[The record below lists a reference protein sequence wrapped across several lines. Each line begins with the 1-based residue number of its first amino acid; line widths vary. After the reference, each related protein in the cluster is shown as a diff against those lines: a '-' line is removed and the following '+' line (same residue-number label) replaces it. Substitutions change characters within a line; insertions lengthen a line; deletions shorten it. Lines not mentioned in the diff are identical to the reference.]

1 MSKDNYDFNDIDA
14 ILAEFRDADAPPA
27 AEPESE
33 VVPSPAPQADVFS
46 FTQTA
51 EEPAASELPEQIPEA
66 TVRFEL
72 RASPP
77 RQTRRRVKRKSPAR
91 ENSPDSADAQSG
103 PGFPKALRSPPNRKS
118 RRAYILSGAFPGS
131 SAPFFHWYS
140 PLLRWGFWAG
150 RR

>member
-72 RASPP
+72 GDIPAAEEN
-77 RQTRRRVKRKSPAR
+77 TGRKAR
-91 ENSPDSADAQSG
+91 KKT

-118 RRAYILSGAFPGS
+118 RRAYIPSGAFPGS